1 MIASLTTMTLTSGLS
16 IGDLA
21 ARSGINEATL
31 RMWESRHG
39 FPVPQRRESGHRRY
53 SEQDLDAVLSVVR
66 ARAEGLSLAGAIER
80 ARRLA
85 LEPTPSVFSA
95 LREAFPELQP
105 YVIGKRSLLRLSRAL
120 EDECALRARRP
131 VLFGAFQQE
140 RFYRASEP
148 RWRELARTAE
158 LAVVFADFDRSRRPR
173 HAPAEVPLGPAAELR
188 REWVIVFDAPNVAG
202 CLTAWERPATAARG
216 RVFETIWTVERAVV
230 RHAARVCAD
239 LATQASADLVEG
251 VRERLADEPASAP
264 EDVRNA
270 VAVASRM
277 VVYATGEDH

>member
-1 MIASLTTMTLTSGLS
+1 MSPDLS

-31 RMWESRHG
+31 RMWETRHG

-85 LEPTPSVFSA
+85 LEQTPSVFSA
-95 LREAFPELQP
+95 LREAFPELHP
-105 YVIGKRSLLRLSRAL
+105 YVLGKRSLLQLSRAL

-131 VLFGAFQQE
+131 VLFGAFQRE

-158 LAVVFADFDRSRRPR
+158 LAIVFADFARPRRPK
-173 HAPAEVPLGPAAELR
+173 HAPAEVPLGPGAELR
-188 REWVIVFDAPNVAG
+188 REWVIVFDAPNIAG
-202 CLTAWERPATAARG
+202 CLAAWERPATDSRG

-239 LATQASADLVEG
+239 LAAQTNADLVEG
-251 VRERLADEPASAP
+251 VREQLADEPAPAP
-264 EDVRNA
+264 GDVRNA

-277 VVYATGEDH
+277 VIYATGEDG

>member
-1 MIASLTTMTLTSGLS
+1 MSTDLS

-21 ARSGINEATL
+21 ARSGVNEATL
-31 RMWESRHG
+31 RMWETRHG

-66 ARAEGLSLAGAIER
+66 ARAEGLSLAGAIDR

-85 LEPTPSVFSA
+85 LEQTPSVFSA

-105 YVIGKRSLLRLSRAL
+105 YVLGKRSLLQLSRAL

-131 VLFGAFQQE
+131 VLFGGFQQE

-148 RWRELARTAE
+148 RWRELSRTAE
-158 LAVVFADFDRSRRPR
+158 LAIVFADFARLRRPK
-173 HAPAEVPLGPAAELR
+173 HAPAEVPLGPGAELR
-188 REWVIVFDAPNVAG
+188 REWVIVFDAPNIAG
-202 CLTAWERPATAARG
+202 CLAAWERPATGSRG

-239 LATQASADLVEG
+239 LAAQTNPDLVEG
-251 VRERLADEPASAP
+251 VREQLADEPAPAP
-264 EDVRNA
+264 DDVRNA

-277 VVYATGEDH
+277 VIYATGEDG

>member
-1 MIASLTTMTLTSGLS
+1 MSSAPGLS

-21 ARSGINEATL
+21 ARSGVNEATL

-39 FPVPQRRESGHRRY
+39 FPVPQRRKSGHRRY

-66 ARAEGLSLAGAIER
+66 ARSEGLSLAGAIER

-85 LEPTPSVFSA
+85 LEQTPSVFSA
-95 LREAFPELQP
+95 LRETFPELQP
-105 YVIGKRSLLRLSRAL
+105 YVIGKRSLVQLSRAL

-131 VLFGAFQQE
+131 VLFGGFQQE

-158 LAVVFADFDRSRRPR
+158 LAIVFADFDRARRPR
-173 HAPAEVPLGPAAELR
+173 HAPAEVPLGPTAELR
-188 REWVIVFDAPNVAG
+188 REWVIVFDAPNIAA
-202 CLTAWERPATAARG
+202 CLAAWERPGTGARG
-216 RVFETIWTVERAVV
+216 RVFETIWTVERVVV

-239 LATQASADLVEG
+239 LAGQTSPELVAG

-264 EDVRNA
+264 DDVRNA

-277 VVYATGEDH
+277 VIYATGEDR

>member
-1 MIASLTTMTLTSGLS
+1 MSPDLS

-31 RMWESRHG
+31 RMWETRHG

-85 LEPTPSVFSA
+85 LEQTPSVFSA
-95 LREAFPELQP
+95 LREAFPELHP
-105 YVIGKRSLLRLSRAL
+105 YVLGKRSLLQLSRAL

-131 VLFGAFQQE
+131 VLFGAFQRE

-158 LAVVFADFDRSRRPR
+158 LAIVFADFARPRRPK
-173 HAPAEVPLGPAAELR
+173 HAPAEVPLGPGAELR
-188 REWVIVFDAPNVAG
+188 REWVIVFDAPNIAG
-202 CLTAWERPATAARG
+202 CLAAWERPATASRG
-216 RVFETIWTVERAVV
+216 RVFEAIWTVERAVV

-239 LATQASADLVEG
+239 LAAQTSADLVEG
-251 VRERLADEPASAP
+251 VREQLADEPAPAP
-264 EDVRNA
+264 GDVRNA

-277 VVYATGEDH
+277 VIYATGEDG

>member
-1 MIASLTTMTLTSGLS
+1 MSPDLS

-31 RMWESRHG
+31 RMWETRHG

-85 LEPTPSVFSA
+85 LEQTPSVFSA
-95 LREAFPELQP
+95 LREAFPELHP
-105 YVIGKRSLLRLSRAL
+105 YVLGKRSLLQLSRAIEHETL
-120 EDECALRARRP
+120 ALAAAP
-131 VLFGAFQQE
+131 VLFGAFQRE

-158 LAVVFADFDRSRRPR
+158 LAIVFADFARPRRPK
-173 HAPAEVPLGPAAELR
+173 HAPAEVPLGPGAELR
-188 REWVIVFDAPNVAG
+188 REWVIVFDAPNIAG
-202 CLTAWERPATAARG
+202 CLAAWERPATASRG

-239 LATQASADLVEG
+239 LAAQTSADLVEG
-251 VRERLADEPASAP
+251 VREQLADEPAPAP
-264 EDVRNA
+264 GDVRNA

-277 VVYATGEDH
+277 VIYATGEDG